1 MKYTKEEK
9 ITLAKEYLKTGKLDP
24 PPSCKG
30 RWARDHFNS
39 HIREWAKML
48 SKYGE
53 SYFDR
58 HYRQHTL
65 AEKLEVVTYAEKN
78 GREAAAVQYG
88 IQKSTV
94 DEWLHKFRTLGFDGL
109 KSKPKGRPPKM
120 EGKEISKTPPK
131 TPEGDAGELEKALAK
146 IAELEAKLLAAEKQ
160 LSDDRVRIDYLKKL
174 QALTEKQD
182 PRKKR

>member
-9 ITLAKEYLKTGKLDP
+9 IAWAKQYLKDGDIDA
-24 PPSCKG
+24 PSECKTKSQ
-30 RWARDHFNS
+30 RKHFANRVHEWAR
-39 HIREWAKML
+39 ML
-48 SKYGE
+48 QKCGE
-53 SYFDR
+53 SYFDP
-58 HYRQHTL
+58 HYREHSL
-65 AEKLEVVTYAEKN
+65 DEKIEVVVYADKN
-78 GREAAAVQYG
+78 GAVAASTKYLIPRNNIDIWRHRFHTQG
-88 IQKSTV
+88 I
-94 DEWLHKFRTLGFDGL
+94 DGL

-120 EGKEISKTPPK
+120 EDKEMPETPPK
-131 TPEGDAGELEKALAK
+131 TPKGDAGELEKALAK

>member
-9 ITLAKEYLKTGKLDP
+9 IALAKEYLKTGKLDP
-24 PPSCKG
+24 P
-30 RWARDHFNS
+30 HS

-78 GREAAAVQYG
+78 GREATAVQYG

-120 EGKEISKTPPK
+120 EDKEISKTPPK

-174 QALTEKQD
+174 HDNANVKLIILTNVKLTSKQLNL
-182 PRKKR
+182 R